1 MNINIFLKYLKVM
14 NFVLLYPLFYTR
26 RVKRLLISCQLR
38 SGTDEAVQVNYWR
51 VVKIETLIVSA
62 PFPVILVRSQFANWF
77 VTCCQVITT
86 NAVRKGSLRGLS
98 LGQRKNSNG
107 HSFVRWG
114 AFLCILQQCLPG
126 GFS

>member
-1 MNINIFLKYLKVM
+1 MNINIFLKHLKAIFRFAV
-14 NFVLLYPLFYTR
+14 PLFYTR

-38 SGTDEAVQVNYWR
+38 SGTDEAVQVNYGR

-86 NAVRKGSLRGLS
+86 NAVRKGLLRGLS
-98 LGQRKNSNG
+98 IGQRKNSNG
-107 HSFVRWG
+107 NSFVCWG